1 MAALSGMLVPFVG
14 AGVSMLAGCP
24 LWKEFADKVM
34 MHMVTQGVIP
44 RAQYDQMAN
53 DQPIVRLSYSLYL
66 SKKHNVRIPFDDIL
80 HPEPAL
86 AHPQGRRLYAYIGR
100 LAKVFVTTNYDKW
113 LDQILALAEIAPA
126 GLGASS
132 GAVLQQ
138 LVQVQRNRRVI
149 LDPRDMT
156 PDVLNI
162 PDTAI
167 HLHGSVMDHDSMI
180 VRTRHY
186 AGHYANDRNLKDARD
201 ENMVLTFLDY
211 LFANRTLLFMGYGMT
226 EYDILERAIR
236 KGPRDVGEIV
246 EPRHF
251 MLQGFLPGEEERVEG
266 LTAYYAHEFG
276 IILLP
281 FLRGP
286 GKDDWHQLIDV
297 LEVYSREL
305 PAKDPLMAKRLKDME
320 GMLP

>member
-34 MHMVTQGVIP
+34 MHMVTHGVIP
-44 RAQYDQMAN
+44 QAQYDQMLK
-53 DQPIVRLSYSLYL
+53 DQSIVRLSYSLYL
-66 SKKHNVRIPFDDIL
+66 ARKHNVRIPFDDIL

-86 AHPQGRRLYAYIGR
+86 AHPEGRRLYAYISR

-126 GLGASS
+126 GAGATSA
-132 GAVLQQ
+132 AVMQQ
-138 LVQVQRNRRVI
+138 LVQVQKERKVI

-156 PDVLNI
+156 PHVLSV
-162 PDTAI
+162 PDTVI
-167 HLHGSVMDHDSMI
+167 HLHGSLNNYDSMI

-186 AGHYANDRNLKDARD
+186 AGHYANDRTFKNAQD
-201 ENMVLTFLDY
+201 ENMVLTFLTY
-211 LFANRTLLFMGYGMT
+211 LFANRTLLFMGYGLT
-226 EYDILERAIR
+226 EFDILERAII
-236 KGPRDVGEIV
+236 KGPQGLSDNG

-251 MLQGFLPGEEERVEG
+251 MLQGFLQGEEERVEG

-276 IILLP
+276 ITLLP
-281 FLRGP
+281 FLRVP
-286 GKDDWHQLIDV
+286 GKDWHQLIDV
-297 LEVYSREL
+297 LEFYSREL
-305 PAKDPLMAKRLKDME
+305 PAKDPIMARRLSAM
-320 GMLP
+320 GGLLP